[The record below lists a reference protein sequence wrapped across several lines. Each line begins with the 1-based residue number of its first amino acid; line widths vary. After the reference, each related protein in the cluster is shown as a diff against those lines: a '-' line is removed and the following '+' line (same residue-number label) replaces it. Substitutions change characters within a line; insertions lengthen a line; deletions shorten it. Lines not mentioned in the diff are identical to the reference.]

1 MNDKAVQITKAVFGH
16 GPNDAEKLGKG
27 VSKQYGKGEN
37 GFNVSSC
44 QFAIHYL
51 FENQS
56 TFQNFMRNVSECTA
70 LNGYFIG
77 TCYDGKVIFNMLK
90 KKKIG
95 ESIELYEGD
104 RKIWEIRKEYDDDK
118 FDYDVTS
125 LGYKIDVFQETI
137 NKMFSE
143 YLVNFDYLERAMEN
157 YGFKLLKR
165 DEAKLLG
172 LPEGS
177 GSFVDLFN
185 MMDDEIKRQPMK
197 KEKYGSALNMTPN
210 EKKISFLNRY
220 FVFKKISHVN
230 AEKIALESM
239 DEMLVER
246 KKERKSASEKV
257 AEKYKKPE
265 KTLEKSKK
273 AKPLNK
279 KILLLSTAT
288 EAIDESPIVEE
299 QEKEPEP
306 APAPAPAPAPVIDSK
321 AKKPRAKKL
330 NFVLDTE
337 VKADAA
343 NPEDEDKQVSIQP
356 TEVTIIKESETPVPT
371 TKAKKTSS
379 KKKVTLK
386 LEE

>member
-1 MNDKAVQITKAVFGH
+1 
-16 GPNDAEKLGKG
+16 
-27 VSKQYGKGEN
+27 
-37 GFNVSSC
+37 
-44 QFAIHYL
+44 
-51 FENQS
+51 
-56 TFQNFMRNVSECTA
+56 
-70 LNGYFIG
+70 
-77 TCYDGKVIFNMLK
+77 
-90 KKKIG
+90 
-95 ESIELYEGD
+95 
-104 RKIWEIRKEYDDDK
+104 
-118 FDYDVTS
+118 
-125 LGYKIDVFQETI
+125 
-137 NKMFSE
+137 
-143 YLVNFDYLERAMEN
+143 
-157 YGFKLLKR
+157 
-165 DEAKLLG
+165 
-172 LPEGS
+172 
-177 GSFVDLFN
+177 
-185 MMDDEIKRQPMK
+185 
-197 KEKYGSALNMTPN
+197 
-210 EKKISFLNRY
+210 
-220 FVFKKISHVN
+220 
-230 AEKIALESM
+230 M

-306 APAPAPAPAPVIDSK
+306 APAPVPAPVIDSK

-337 VKADAA
+337 VKADAV

>member
-1 MNDKAVQITKAVFGH
+1 
-16 GPNDAEKLGKG
+16 
-27 VSKQYGKGEN
+27 
-37 GFNVSSC
+37 
-44 QFAIHYL
+44 
-51 FENQS
+51 
-56 TFQNFMRNVSECTA
+56 
-70 LNGYFIG
+70 
-77 TCYDGKVIFNMLK
+77 
-90 KKKIG
+90 
-95 ESIELYEGD
+95 
-104 RKIWEIRKEYDDDK
+104 
-118 FDYDVTS
+118 
-125 LGYKIDVFQETI
+125 
-137 NKMFSE
+137 
-143 YLVNFDYLERAMEN
+143 MEN
-157 YGFKLLKR
+157 YGFQLLKR
-165 DEAKLLG
+165 DEAKLIG

-246 KKERKSASEKV
+246 KKERKSASEKLV
-257 AEKYKKPE
+257 EKYKKPE

-288 EAIDESPIVEE
+288 EAIDEVPEPE
-299 QEKEPEP
+299 TEPEP
-306 APAPAPAPAPVIDSK
+306 EPETVSTPAPVIDSK

-337 VKADAA
+337 VKADAV

-371 TKAKKTSS
+371 TKAKKT
-379 KKKVTLK
+379 
-386 LEE
+386 